1 MSAWERF
8 RGAHYDENELQI
20 KEKELKE
27 KKENELKAL
36 KEKWGTHYDQNDLRK
51 KIEELN

>member
-8 RGAHYDENELQI
+8 RVAHYNENELQK

-36 KEKWGTHYDQNDLRK
+36 KEKWGTHYDLDDYK
-51 KIEELN
+51 KKDEELY